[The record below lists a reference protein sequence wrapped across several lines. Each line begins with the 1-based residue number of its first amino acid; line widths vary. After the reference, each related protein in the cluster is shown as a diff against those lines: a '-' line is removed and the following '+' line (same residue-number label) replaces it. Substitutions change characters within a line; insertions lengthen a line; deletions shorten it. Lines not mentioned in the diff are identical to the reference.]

1 MPAMPAVG
9 ASRGL
14 SRLSATDQFFAG
26 LRGAVIALGAA
37 WLLLTPHLEHRG
49 RFAVLFA
56 AFLIYTLL
64 IYGLILLT
72 RWPVSRIYLSAQIV
86 DLYFLFQLV
95 RWTGGVNSVFA
106 LGFYV
111 LVGLHSFYFGRRIGM
126 MLATFAGLAAVLSA
140 PDAFQAEPWL
150 DSTVRLGFLYLIG
163 WSIGLLAD
171 EEKQARRRAEEL
183 LAELRNA
190 NRILEHAQK
199 MALIGRLTA
208 GLAHEINNP
217 AAVILTRV
225 ERMLLEAEE
234 KSYSSALKKDLE
246 SLQKHARR
254 VGDVVQ
260 KLLAYSRPD
269 SAEFSALDINEVI
282 QQSIPLIEHRLE
294 ARLLTLNLDLLQHLP
309 RIYSNTNRLE
319 EVFVNLV
326 TNAIDAS
333 STGGQIYITST
344 INDGQQKEVQVFV
357 TDEGEGI
364 SQENLDK
371 VFEPFFTTKPPGQ
384 GTGLGL
390 YVTYQILKD
399 HRASVSIESQPGKGT
414 TVSVSFPLLKEVF
427 TPPPQREVF
436 GSAAVRS
443 NAVG

>member
-1 MPAMPAVG
+1 MI
-9 ASRGL
+9 L
-14 SRLSATDQFFAG
+14 
-26 LRGAVIALGAA
+26 LGAA
-37 WLLLTPHLEHRG
+37 WLLLTPHLEHR
-49 RFAVLFA
+49 RQIAVLFA

-72 RWPVSRIYLSAQIV
+72 RWPVRRIYLSAQWL
-86 DLYFLFQLV
+86 DLLLLFQLV
-95 RWTGGVNSVFA
+95 RQTGGLNSMFA
-106 LGFYV
+106 LGFY
-111 LVGLHSFYFGRRIGM
+111 LLAGLHSFYFGRRIGIM
-126 MLATFAGLAAVLSA
+126 VATLAGLALVLSA
-140 PDAFQAEPWL
+140 PGAFQGEAWL
-150 DSTVRLGFLYLIG
+150 DSTVRIGFLYLIG

-171 EEKQARRRAEEL
+171 EEKHARRRAEEL
-183 LAELRNA
+183 LKELQSTH
-190 NRILEHAQK
+190 RILEQAQK

-254 VGDVVQ
+254 VADVVQ

-269 SAEFSALDINEVI
+269 WAEFCALDINEVI
-282 QQSIPLIEHRLE
+282 KQSVPLIEYRLE
-294 ARLLTLNLDLLQHLP
+294 ARLLTLSLDLLQHLP
-309 RIYSNTNRLE
+309 RIYGNVNRLE
-319 EVFVNLV
+319 EVFVNLM

-333 STGGQIYITST
+333 SPGGQIYITTT
-344 INDGQQKEVQVFV
+344 ITDGPEKQVQVYV

-364 SQENLDK
+364 SPENLDK
-371 VFEPFFTTKPPGQ
+371 IFEPFFTTKPPGQ

-399 HRASVSIESQPGKGT
+399 HQASISVNSQPGKGT
-414 TVSVSFPLLKEVF
+414 AVSISFPRWKEVMTAPAHRRPLE
-427 TPPPQREVF
+427 TPP
-436 GSAAVRS
+436 
-443 NAVG
+443 